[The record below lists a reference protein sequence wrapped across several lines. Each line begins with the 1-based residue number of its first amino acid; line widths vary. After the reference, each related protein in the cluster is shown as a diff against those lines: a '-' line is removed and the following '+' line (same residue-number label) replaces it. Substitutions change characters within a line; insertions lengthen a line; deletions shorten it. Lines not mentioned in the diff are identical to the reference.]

1 MMNRKEAEVKLKE
14 TFRFNHFHDEQWK
27 TISHVLKGEKV
38 LLIERTGFGKSLCY
52 QFPATVLP
60 GVTIIFSPL
69 IALMR
74 DQVKKLNMLKIP
86 AACLNSEQSAQENAN
101 ILQEAIENKIKI
113 LYIAPERL
121 ENLQW
126 SKAVRKMN
134 LSMVV
139 VDEAHCISV
148 WGHDFRPAFR
158 RIVELV
164 RMLPAGVPVLA
175 TTATA
180 TPVVERDIARQMSGE
195 VRVVRGKLMRDNLQ
209 LHVQKMAT
217 QDDKLIWLA
226 QHLNR
231 FDGSGIIYAGT
242 RKEVVKITGWLKQ
255 NQISSAGYHAGLTSS
270 ERKRIEQ
277 GMMENRWKCIV
288 STNALG
294 MGIDKPDI
302 RFIVHT
308 QIPQS
313 PIHYYQEI
321 GRAGRDGDIG
331 KVILLY
337 HPEDV
342 KLPKLF
348 INFSKPAAVT
358 YQKFI
363 RVLQEESMSE
373 SRLTTKLGVPDAV
386 IRSVKTDLLEQGII
400 REKTGAGK
408 KILSL
413 IPSGPSP
420 DLEMID
426 ALRTVRFAELDQMV
440 AYAETK
446 ESRMKF
452 LCRYLGDLEE
462 FDLKNCDNSG
472 MRPLPLLDDDLI
484 ERRLKK
490 FNGEEDLLPVKSI
503 NVPGLTTMPD
513 DDRRAYRDDPYYR
526 RLFERYREQE

>member
-1 MMNRKEAEVKLKE
+1 MNRREAEAKLKE
-14 TFRFNHFHDEQWK
+14 TFGFNHFHDEQWK

-74 DQVKKLNMLKIP
+74 DQVKKLNLLGIP
-86 AACLNSEQSAQENAN
+86 AACLNSEQSVQENTV
-101 ILQEAIENKIKI
+101 IIQEAISGKLKI

-126 SKAVRKMN
+126 TKAVSRMK

-139 VDEAHCISV
+139 IDEAHCISV

-164 RMLPAGVPVLA
+164 RVLSEGVPVLA

-195 VRVVRGKLMRDNLQ
+195 VRVIRGKLMRGNLQ
-209 LHVQKMAT
+209 LHVQHMGT

-231 FDGSGIIYAGT
+231 FEGSGIIYAGT
-242 RKEVVKITGWLKQ
+242 RKEVVKISGWLKQ
-255 NQISSAGYHAGLTSS
+255 NQISNVGYHAGLASN

-277 GMMENRWKCIV
+277 GMMENRWKCVV

-308 QIPQS
+308 QMPQS

-321 GRAGRDGDIG
+321 GRAGRDGDTG
-331 KVILLY
+331 KVVLLY
-337 HPEDV
+337 HPDDI

-348 INFSKPAAVT
+348 INFSKPAAAT

-363 RVLQEESMSE
+363 RVLNEEEMSE
-373 SRLTTKLGVPDAV
+373 TKLTDVLRVPDAV
-386 IRSVKTDLLEQGII
+386 IRSVKADLLEQGII
-400 REKTGAGK
+400 RERLRAGK
-408 KILSL
+408 KVLSV
-413 IPSGPSP
+413 IPSGPAP
-420 DLEMID
+420 DLDMIEK
-426 ALRTVRFAELDQMV
+426 LRTVRFAELDQMV
-440 AYAETK
+440 AYAVTR

-472 MRPLPLLDDDLI
+472 MRPLPLLDDDQI
-484 ERRLKK
+484 ERRLRK
-490 FNGEEDLLPVKSI
+490 FNGE
-503 NVPGLTTMPD
+503 PGLDERMFM
-513 DDRRAYRDDPYYR
+513 AGGEYRNQSPEVILAGTGR
-526 RLFERYREQE
+526 KNRS

>member
-1 MMNRKEAEVKLKE
+1 MNRNEAELRLKE
-14 TFRFNHFHDEQWK
+14 IFGFNHFHDEQWK

-60 GVTIIFSPL
+60 GITIIFSPL

-74 DQVKKLNMLKIP
+74 DQVQKLNKLGVK
-86 AACLNSEQSAQENAN
+86 AACLNSEQSSAENSD
-101 ILQEAIENKIKI
+101 ILSAAIDGKLKI
-113 LYIAPERL
+113 LFIAPERL

-126 SKAVRKMN
+126 AKAVPQMK
-134 LSMVV
+134 LAMVV

-164 RMLPAGVPVLA
+164 RMLPDRVPVLA

-195 VRVVRGKLMRDNLQ
+195 VRVIRGKLMRGNLQ
-209 LHVQKMAT
+209 LHVQVMGE

-226 QHLNR
+226 QHLGR

-242 RKEVVKITGWLKQ
+242 RKEVVKITGWLQQ
-255 NQISSAGYHAGLTSS
+255 NKISCAGYHAGLTPG
-270 ERKRIEQ
+270 ERKKIEQ
-277 GMMENRWKCIV
+277 GMMENRWKCVV

-302 RFIVHT
+302 RFVIHT

-321 GRAGRDGDIG
+321 GRAGRDGDTG
-331 KVILLY
+331 KVVLLY
-337 HPEDV
+337 HPDDI

-348 INFSKPAAVT
+348 INFSKPAAAT

-363 RVLQEESMSE
+363 RVLEEEPLSE
-373 SRLTTKLGVPDAV
+373 QKLTDKLRVPDAV
-386 IRSVKTDLLEQGII
+386 IRSIKTDLLEQGII
-400 REKTGAGK
+400 REKLKAGK
-408 KILSL
+408 RILSL
-413 IPSGPSP
+413 IPSGPAP
-420 DLEMID
+420 DMEMIET
-426 ALRTVRFAELDQMV
+426 LRKVRFAELDQMV
-440 AYAETK
+440 AYATTK

-452 LCRYLGDLEE
+452 LCSYLGDLEE

-472 MRPLPLLDDDLI
+472 MRPLPLMDDILI
-484 ERRLKK
+484 ERRLRI
-490 FNGEEDLLPVKSI
+490 FNGETETEEDGMPALPYFAFRQPVPELLP
-503 NVPGLTTMPD
+503 
-513 DDRRAYRDDPYYR
+513 DDPAR
-526 RLFERYREQE
+526 RRKK

>member
-1 MMNRKEAEVKLKE
+1 MNRKEAEAMLKE
-14 TFRFNHFHDEQWK
+14 KFRLEHFHDEQWK
-27 TISHVLKGEKV
+27 TIGHILKGEKV

-74 DQVKKLNMLKIP
+74 DQVKKLNSLGIP
-86 AACLNSEQSAQENAN
+86 AACLNSEQSVAENNGIIQDAVN
-101 ILQEAIENKIKI
+101 GKLKI
-113 LYIAPERL
+113 LFIAPERI

-126 SKAVRKMN
+126 TKAVKKMS

-164 RMLPAGVPVLA
+164 RMLPEGVPVLA

-195 VRVVRGKLMRDNLQ
+195 VRVIRGKLMRSNLQ
-209 LHVQKMAT
+209 LHVQMMGE

-231 FDGSGIIYAGT
+231 FEGSGIIYAGT
-242 RKEVVKITGWLKQ
+242 RKEVVKISGWLKQ
-255 NQISSAGYHAGLTSS
+255 NQISNIGYHAGLAPS

-277 GMMENRWKCIV
+277 GMMENRWKCVV

-321 GRAGRDGDIG
+321 GRAGRDGDTG
-331 KVILLY
+331 KVVLLY

-348 INFSKPAAVT
+348 INFSKPAAAT

-363 RVLQEESMSE
+363 RLLTEEAMSE
-373 SRLTTKLGVPDAV
+373 QRLMDKLRVPEAV
-386 IRSVKTDLLEQGII
+386 IRAIKTDLLEQGII
-400 REKTGAGK
+400 REKTGAGRR
-408 KILSL
+408 ILSL

-420 DLEMID
+420 DLEMIET
-426 ALRTVRFAELDQMV
+426 LRKVRFAELDQMI

-452 LCRYLGDLEE
+452 LCRYLGDLED

-490 FNGEEDLLPVKSI
+490 FNGEEDLPPGRSI
-503 NVPGLTTMPD
+503 EISGLIQLQE
-513 DDRRAYRDDPYYR
+513 DDRRAYRDDPYHR
-526 RLFERYREQE
+526 RVFERYREQE

>member
-1 MMNRKEAEVKLKE
+1 MNRKEAEARLQQ
-14 TFRFNHFHDEQWK
+14 TFGFNQFHDEQWK

-74 DQVKKLNMLKIP
+74 DQVQKMNLLGIA
-86 AACLNSEQSAQENAN
+86 AACLNSEQSAQENTD
-101 ILQEAIENKIKI
+101 IIEQAVSGKLKI
-113 LYIAPERL
+113 LFIAPERL

-126 SKAVRKMN
+126 AQAVKKMK

-164 RMLPAGVPVLA
+164 RMLPEGVPVLA

-195 VRVVRGKLMRDNLQ
+195 VRVIRGKLMRGNLQ
-209 LHVQKMAT
+209 LHVQLMGT

-226 QHLNR
+226 QHLHR
-231 FDGSGIIYAGT
+231 FEGSGIIYAGT

-255 NQISSAGYHAGLTSS
+255 NQITNAGYHAGLTPG

-277 GMMENRWKCIV
+277 GMMENRWKCVV

-308 QIPQS
+308 QMPQS

-321 GRAGRDGDIG
+321 GRAGRDGDTG
-331 KVILLY
+331 KVVLLY
-337 HPEDV
+337 HPEDI

-348 INFSKPAAVT
+348 INFSKPAAAT
-358 YQKFI
+358 YLKFI
-363 RVLQEESMSE
+363 RVLQEEALSE
-373 SRLTTKLGVPDAV
+373 QKLTDKLRVPDAV
-386 IRSVKTDLLEQGII
+386 IRSIKTDLLEQGII
-400 REKTGAGK
+400 REKLKAGK

-413 IPSGPSP
+413 IPSGPAP
-420 DLEMID
+420 DLEMIET
-426 ALRTVRFAELDQMV
+426 LRTVRFAELDQMV

-462 FDLKNCDNSG
+462 FELKNCDNSG

-484 ERRLKK
+484 ERRLRK
-490 FNGEEDLLPVKSI
+490 FNGESETELKDLLPSAG
-503 NVPGLTTMPD
+503 N
-513 DDRRAYRDDPYYR
+513 
-526 RLFERYREQE
+526 